1 MLDFFQFMG
10 YYRGKKWKYM
20 VSVIERKPLSGS
32 FTTICCRKE
41 VTFMEKINVLIVDD
55 NVRTINMLEEIVQGD
70 DEMNVIGRAENG
82 LDALEMIKEKEPDVV
97 LLDLIMP
104 KLDGLG
110 VLEKVKKNKEL
121 KKVPSFIVISAIAQ
135 ERVTENAFEL
145 GASYY
150 ILKPFDN
157 TVVLSRIRQVRGRA
171 SHILEKRQQVG
182 AFETSSFSRTH
193 NLEADVTDIIHE
205 IGVPAHIK
213 GYQYLRDAIMMS
225 VDDNE
230 MLNSI
235 TKQLYPSIAKRH
247 KTTPSR
253 VERAI
258 RHAIEVAWSR
268 GKMDTIND
276 LFGYTVSYGKG
287 KPTNSEFVALIADKI
302 RLEYKSAGIN

>member
-1 MLDFFQFMG
+1 MA
-10 YYRGKKWKYM
+10 
-20 VSVIERKPLSGS
+20 
-32 FTTICCRKE
+32 
-41 VTFMEKINVLIVDD
+41 KIKVAIVDD
-55 NVRTINMLEEIVQGD
+55 NERMVNLLSDIVKQDVDIEVVGT
-70 DEMNVIGRAENG
+70 ALNG
-82 LDALEMIKEKEPDVV
+82 IEALTMIKEKEPDVV

-110 VLEKVKKNKEL
+110 VMEKIKHDTNYKNPP
-121 KKVPSFIVISAIAQ
+121 VFIVITAIGQ
-135 ERVTENAFEL
+135 EGVTENAFEL

-150 ILKPFDN
+150 IMKPFDN
-157 TVVLSRIRQVRGRA
+157 DIVIARIKQIKGNVHMKLVENNKGNVYENKSA
-171 SHILEKRQQVG
+171 YT
-182 AFETSSFSRTH
+182 AH
-193 NLEADVTDIIHE
+193 NLESDVTNIIHE

-225 VDDNE
+225 VNDSE

-235 TKQLYPSIAKRH
+235 TKLLYPSIAKQH

-268 GKMDTIND
+268 GKMDTID
-276 LFGYTVSYGKG
+276 ELFGYTVSNGKG

-302 RLEYKSAGIN
+302 RLEYKMRA

>member
-1 MLDFFQFMG
+1 MG
-10 YYRGKKWKYM
+10 KI
-20 VSVIERKPLSGS
+20 SVA
-32 FTTICCRKE
+32 
-41 VTFMEKINVLIVDD
+41 IVDD
-55 NVRTINMLEEIVQGD
+55 NERILNLLEDILKEDTDIEVVGK
-70 DEMNVIGRAENG
+70 AENG
-82 LDALEMIKEKEPDVV
+82 VEALELIKEKKPDVV

-110 VLEKVKKNKEL
+110 VMERIRKDSEYKKA
-121 KKVPSFIVISAIAQ
+121 PSFIVITAIGQ
-135 ERVTENAFEL
+135 EGVTENAFEL

-150 ILKPFDN
+150 IMKPFDN
-157 TVVLSRIRQVRGRA
+157 NIVLSRIKQIKGETHSKLIDTNRA
-171 SHILEKRQQVG
+171 PQANYENKSMYLER
-182 AFETSSFSRTH
+182 
-193 NLEADVTDIIHE
+193 NLESDVTNIIHE

-225 VDDNE
+225 VNDSE

-235 TKQLYPSIAKRH
+235 TKLLYPSIAKIH

-268 GKMDTIND
+268 GKMDTID
-276 LFGYTVSYGKG
+276 ELFGYTVNNGKG

-302 RLEYKSAGIN
+302 RLEYKLRA

>member
-1 MLDFFQFMG
+1 
-10 YYRGKKWKYM
+10 
-20 VSVIERKPLSGS
+20 
-32 FTTICCRKE
+32 
-41 VTFMEKINVLIVDD
+41 MEKINVLIVDD
-55 NVRTINMLEEIVQGD
+55 NVRTINMLEEVVGS
-70 DEMNVIGRAENG
+70 DEGMNVIGKAENG
-82 LDALEMIKEKEPDVV
+82 LEALDLIAEKQPDVV

-121 KKVPSFIVISAIAQ
+121 KKVPAFIVISAIAQ

-150 ILKPFDN
+150 ILKPFDSN
-157 TVVLSRIRQVRGRA
+157 VVLGRIRQVSGRGGQ
-171 SHILEKRQQVG
+171 HILDRHSIGVFG
-182 AFETSSFSRTH
+182 AAEAVAAAKPH

-225 VDDNE
+225 VNDHE

-258 RHAIEVAWSR
+258 RHAIEVAWGR
-268 GKMDTIND
+268 GKMDTINE

-302 RLEYKSAGIN
+302 RLEYKSAGIC

>member
-1 MLDFFQFMG
+1 
-10 YYRGKKWKYM
+10 
-20 VSVIERKPLSGS
+20 
-32 FTTICCRKE
+32 
-41 VTFMEKINVLIVDD
+41 MEKIKVLIVDD
-55 NVRTINMLEEIVQGD
+55 NVRTINMLEEIVQND
-70 DEMNVIGRAENG
+70 EEMNVIGKAENG
-82 LDALEMIKEKEPDVV
+82 LDALDMIQEKEPDVV

-110 VLEKVKKNKEL
+110 VLEKVRKNKEL

-157 TVVLSRIRQVRGRA
+157 NVVLSRIRQVRGR
-171 SHILEKRQQVG
+171 SGQHILEKRNLVG
-182 AFETSSFSRTH
+182 GCEIPAGRVH

-225 VDDNE
+225 VDDHE